1 MKHSQQPIIGIMG
14 PGSPDDPEI
23 LHHARIL
30 GREIARMDWIL
41 LTGGRAAGVMEAAS
55 RGASEEG
62 GLTIGILP
70 GNNRNQASS
79 YIQIPVVTGMGHAR
93 NVINI
98 LTSDVIVVCGMGPG
112 TASEASLAI
121 KMNKPL
127 IVTYVDQTA
136 RNFFDYLSGT
146 EIAYIEHPGEIVSAI
161 EILLNPK

>member
-1 MKHSQQPIIGIMG
+1 MKSKQKPIIGIMG
-14 PGSPDDPEI
+14 PGSPNDSEI
-23 LHHARIL
+23 VNHARKL

-41 LTGGRAAGVMEAAS
+41 LTGGRAAGVMEAAA

-70 GNNRNQASS
+70 GNSRNQASS
-79 YIQIPVVTGMGHAR
+79 YIQIPVVTGMGNAR

-112 TASEASLAI
+112 TASEVSLAI

-127 IVTYVDQTA
+127 IMTRVGQTT
-136 RNFFDYLSGT
+136 RNFFDNLSGS
-146 EIAYIEHPGEIVSAI
+146 EIPHIENAEEIVSAI
-161 EILLNPK
+161 QNLLNPK